1 MTRDQ
6 ATAECA
12 RLARE
17 DPRRQSDSWIPRQME
32 NGDWEVMR
40 VAGVPSPTDVRGSEM
55 AGDERPPTPED
66 PRQAIDKNVR
76 YLNP

>member
-1 MTRDQ
+1 
-6 ATAECA
+6 
-12 RLARE
+12 
-17 DPRRQSDSWIPRQME
+17 
-32 NGDWEVMR
+32 MR
-40 VAGVPSPTDVRGSEM
+40 VAGIPSPTDVRGSEM